1 MAERLWSGAATA
13 ITPSGIRVVETE
25 LMLEEYA
32 PGVAFVPGYA
42 NVVAFDTAEGLLL
55 IDSGTAEQAAA
66 IHQRIRAWS
75 AKPLHTVLFTH
86 GHVDHV
92 FGLAPF
98 EEEARREGWPPPRV
112 VAHANVPLR
121 FDRYILTN
129 GLNAQI
135 NARQFRTPHPTWP
148 TAYRYPDLTFHDTL
162 TVTVGDER
170 IELTHGRGETDD
182 HCWAWVPAR
191 RVLCTG
197 DFFIWVAPNCGNP
210 HKVQRYAREWAL
222 TLRTMAALGAET
234 LFPGHGLPIQGADR
248 IRQAL
253 EETAEFLETIH
264 DQTLAMMNAGAPLD
278 AILQTVR
285 VPTHLMERPYL
296 HPVYDEPEFIVRNI
310 WRLYAGWYDGN
321 PAHLKPGSE
330 QRLAEEIAALAG
342 GAMHLAARAVIL
354 ADAGEFALACHLAE
368 YAARAA
374 PEDVTIRDM
383 RASVYRRRAASETSL
398 MARSLYR
405 VAADEPVP
413 ATPREAPVREGK

>member
-1 MAERLWSGAATA
+1 MGSVSEMAERLWSGEVTA
-13 ITPSGIRVVETE
+13 ITPSGIRVIETE
-25 LMLEEYA
+25 LTLEEYA

-42 NVVAFDTAEGLLL
+42 NVVAFDTVEGLVL
-55 IDSGTAEQAAA
+55 IDSGIAQQAAA

-75 AKPLHTVLFTH
+75 TKPLHTVVFTH

-92 FGLAPF
+92 FGVTPF
-98 EEEARREGWPPPRV
+98 EEEARREGWSPPRV
-112 VAHANVPLR
+112 VAHANVPAR
-121 FDRYILTN
+121 FDRYLLTN

-148 TAYRYPDLTFHDTL
+148 TAYRYPDRTFHEALTL
-162 TVTVGDER
+162 TIGDER
-170 IELTHGRGETDD
+170 IELRHGRGETDD

-191 RVLCTG
+191 RMLCTG

-253 EETAEFLETIH
+253 EETAEFLEVIH
-264 DQTLAMMNAGAPLD
+264 NQTLTMMNAGAPLD
-278 AILQTVR
+278 AILQAVR
-285 VPTHLMERPYL
+285 APAHLMARPYL
-296 HPVYDEPEFIVRNI
+296 RPVYDEPEFIVRNI

-321 PAHLKPGSE
+321 PAHLKPGPE
-330 QRLAEEIAALAG
+330 RRLAEEIAALAG
-342 GAMHLAARAVIL
+342 GATRLAERAMTL
-354 ADAGEFALACHLAE
+354 ADAGELALACHLAE

-374 PEDVTIRDM
+374 PEDVAIRDM
-383 RASVYRRRAASETSL
+383 RASVYRRRAEAETSL
-398 MARSLYR
+398 MAKSLYR
-405 VAADEPVP
+405 VAADDP
-413 ATPREAPVREGK
+413 APGG